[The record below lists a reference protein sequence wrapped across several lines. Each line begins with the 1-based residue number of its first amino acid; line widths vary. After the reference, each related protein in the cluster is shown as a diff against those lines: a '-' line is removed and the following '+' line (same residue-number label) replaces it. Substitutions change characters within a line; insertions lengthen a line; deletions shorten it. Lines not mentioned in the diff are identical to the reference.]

1 MANTVQVLTHY
12 PKQLIKELDELV
24 DRGQYASRTDALR
37 DSVRML
43 VRTQRGII
51 QTDKTGL
58 ELQKEGNRKMRE
70 HYLEL
75 AHGDSEK
82 AKKLLLEDLK
92 KIRI

>member
-1 MANTVQVLTHY
+1 MADTVQVLTHY

-24 DRGQYASRTDALR
+24 KKGHYASRTDALR
-37 DSVRML
+37 DSVRLL
-43 VRTQRGII
+43 VRMQRGMV
-51 QTDKTGL
+51 QTEKTGL

-75 AHGDSEK
+75 AGGDSEK

-92 KIRI
+92 KIKI

>member
-1 MANTVQVLTHY
+1 MADTVQVLTHY

-24 DRGQYASRTDALR
+24 ARGQYASRTDALR

-58 ELQKEGNRKMRE
+58 ELQKEGNKKMRE
-70 HYLEL
+70 HYLQL

-92 KIRI
+92 KIKI

>member
-51 QTDKTGL
+51 QTAMTGL

-70 HYLEL
+70 HYFEL
-75 AHGDSEK
+75 AKGDSEK

-92 KIRI
+92 KIKI